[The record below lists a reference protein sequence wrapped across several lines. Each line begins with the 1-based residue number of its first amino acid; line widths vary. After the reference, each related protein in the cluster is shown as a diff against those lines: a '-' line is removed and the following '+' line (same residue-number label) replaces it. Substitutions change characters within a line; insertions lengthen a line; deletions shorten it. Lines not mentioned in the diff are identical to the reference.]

1 METEVTIKSVNVD
14 GCARRPSFLFVHN
27 EFCTMAEKRK
37 AFSFVE
43 AIIVVLFIGILA
55 AVAVPRFNFALISKH
70 KAETTAKK
78 IVTDLR
84 RIRNLAIT
92 NAATNPL
99 GFSLRLNPPIPY
111 TAYEIV
117 DYTPPLTVVDTHPIE
132 SDVSISCLGIP
143 CFKFG
148 ALGNLTV
155 DSGTELAVSAEGKT
169 FTITIVRATGM
180 IKCTEN

>member
-1 METEVTIKSVNVD
+1 
-14 GCARRPSFLFVHN
+14 
-27 EFCTMAEKRK
+27 MAQKEK
-37 AFSFVE
+37 AFSLVE

-55 AVAVPRFNFALISKH
+55 AVAVPRLNFAVVSKH

-84 RIRNLAIT
+84 RTRNLAIT

-99 GFSLRLNPPIPY
+99 GFSLRLKPPIPY
-111 TAYEIV
+111 IAYEIV
-117 DYTPPLTVVDTHPIE
+117 DRTPPPTTVDTHLIE
-132 SDVSISCLGIP
+132 PGVSISCLGVP
-143 CFKFG
+143 YFRFG
-148 ALGNLTV
+148 ALGNLIV
-155 DSGTELAVSAEGKT
+155 DSGTELSVSAEGKT